1 MVEVTAL
8 LTRIAS
14 EVTLFRGMNR
24 TCLER
29 LLWRAERV
37 SKIENELFFD
47 EGEDGASF
55 FVLLL
60 GAVSV
65 EKRHGSQW
73 VELAKLQPGA
83 CFGEMTL
90 IDDKIRSARVRALGD
105 AMALYINNRA
115 FENDHEILSVLYRN
129 IARVQTRRLREF
141 NGELAEFRAHR
152 QAPASEPPRVDDEVE
167 TVRPA
172 EPKKG

>member
-1 MVEVTAL
+1 
-8 LTRIAS
+8 
-14 EVTLFRGMNR
+14 
-24 TCLER
+24 
-29 LLWRAERV
+29 
-37 SKIENELFFD
+37 
-47 EGEDGASF
+47 
-55 FVLLL
+55 
-60 GAVSV
+60 
-65 EKRHGSQW
+65 
-73 VELAKLQPGA
+73 
-83 CFGEMTL
+83 
-90 IDDKIRSARVRALGD
+90 
-105 AMALYINNRA
+105 MALYINNRS